1 MAIKLNTFKVDEGTA
16 ESPFILSDKEVKTL
30 YDIALE
36 DIPNKEVKGYVTT
49 ESRKIKAYYKHI
61 LETNF
66 PKLVVD
72 AVAIED
78 AWTVT
83 LLSSRIQEGN
93 STQFIVSNLPL
104 STLSCEVGTI
114 NLSLTSGIYS
124 EADVRKNLTVD
135 LKNGVISYA
144 APTSNAGW
152 TAVIELKFYPS
163 YTTNPQESDYKKVYL
178 TVQAIAI
185 TDITV
190 AVADAVEVGGIT
202 DVNVSITPTTNTKG
216 DNLSI
221 EYDVNAGQIVSSA
234 PLTATFVAPSVE
246 TEVTLVTR
254 AYLFGDKEN
263 PAFVKTNNIVVANPY
278 LQVNITTDD
287 ELDDSPIN
295 DVKVTVTAPDG
306 TTHELGN
313 GERIEVKGDGTET
326 YTISIPSVYGYKVE
340 GAKSVTPTSLSTIV
354 NIAYT
359 VIVPDVYVVY
369 DDGFE
374 ESYQTIVDRNYKL
387 DETRNAVGV
396 AVVTADCAF
405 IRKAETL
412 KSNLSFKN
420 NRLMNEVC
428 TKVDN
433 QDIALTFFNG
443 KEITERKISYA
454 QGNNIDI
461 SATGSEYFYEC
472 ISGSIVIN
480 GEERKS
486 YEPALGEV
494 KAYADNYVK
503 IHYLFSY
510 CFFVTPHNWGNWP
523 WGAGLCSG
531 TIKSDSSVW
540 RLDIFIREN
549 PSMEHKIGDIDK
561 ITAANSGAYSDN
573 CALRLYPYN

>member
-278 LQVNITTDD
+278 LQVNITTND

-374 ESYQTIVDRNYKL
+374 ESYQTIVDRNYLL
-387 DETRNAVGV
+387 DKKRRDVGI
-396 AVVTADCAF
+396 AVVTYNSSFIIPWSYEFRNDADGGANLKFNSDTAELVIIPNCYKADKIELSVDDYDGYENTQAILDYYSNREDIPAVAICANQKMSIAKEERTGYMPAVGEVITLYNNIEKVNMILKNSKALSTIGF
-405 IRKAETL
+405 SGVIWCTTQASKDSMYVFSNKAEGGPYR
-412 KSNLSFKN
+412 K
-420 NRLMNEVC
+420 
-428 TKVDN
+428 
-433 QDIALTFFNG
+433 TFG
-443 KEITERKISYA
+443 ARTI
-454 QGNNIDI
+454 
-461 SATGSEYFYEC
+461 
-472 ISGSIVIN
+472 
-480 GEERKS
+480 
-486 YEPALGEV
+486 
-494 KAYADNYVK
+494 
-503 IHYLFSY
+503 
-510 CFFVTPHNWGNWP
+510 CFF
-523 WGAGLCSG
+523 
-531 TIKSDSSVW
+531 K
-540 RLDIFIREN
+540 
-549 PSMEHKIGDIDK
+549 
-561 ITAANSGAYSDN
+561 Y
-573 CALRLYPYN
+573 

>member
-387 DETRNAVGV
+387 DLTRNAVGV
-396 AVVTADCAF
+396 AMVTADCAF
-405 IRKAETL
+405 IVYGSR
-412 KSNLSFKN
+412 
-420 NRLMNEVC
+420 
-428 TKVDN
+428 
-433 QDIALTFFNG
+433 
-443 KEITERKISYA
+443 
-454 QGNNIDI
+454 
-461 SATGSEYFYEC
+461 GSETYKWN
-472 ISGSIVIN
+472 SGSVPPNYPKWVSREVATANAYDGEICTEIMRYYHQVNEDFNN
-480 GEERKS
+480 GAYLELFNRPELYYKGE
-486 YEPALGEV
+486 YHKPYMPAAAEMMALVNNKEKV
-494 KAYADNYVK
+494 KGLLTNCFFRD
-503 IHYLFSY
+503 LFANEGWGYYTASIAPEYDSY
-510 CFFVTPHNWGNWP
+510 CILAIPSKGDTTSQHPNHAN
-523 WGAGLCSG
+523 GA
-531 TIKSDSSVW
+531 
-540 RLDIFIREN
+540 RLLEF
-549 PSMEHKIGDIDK
+549 
-561 ITAANSGAYSDN
+561 
-573 CALRLYPYN
+573 YPYN

>member
-135 LKNGVISYA
+135 LKNGVISYV

-163 YTTNPQESDYKKVYL
+163 YTTNPQEGDYKKVYL

-185 TDITV
+185 ADIAV

-202 DVNVSITPTTNTKG
+202 DVNVSVTPTTNTKG

-278 LQVNITTDD
+278 LQVNITTND
-287 ELDDSPIN
+287 ELDESPIN

-354 NIAYT
+354 SVSYKLLQPNLYIYYSDGTEEEYEIFDKRGDFIEGKTATAIIIENSHGLYAFKIESVQKYIWGRYGSRVLGVSEFETWDEALLDFRGRSNTEALYRNITEKPESETTAVEYCYNST
-359 VIVPDVYVVY
+359 FIYKENEYRGYLPACGELAFIGDNKDKIDIVFIAAGCALFDNVVY
-369 DDGFE
+369 SSTQKYELPLGCVTFGIYNKTPWKN
-374 ESYQTIVDRNYKL
+374 YQVYTIPMYKL
-387 DETRNAVGV
+387 
-396 AVVTADCAF
+396 
-405 IRKAETL
+405 
-412 KSNLSFKN
+412 S
-420 NRLMNEVC
+420 
-428 TKVDN
+428 
-433 QDIALTFFNG
+433 
-443 KEITERKISYA
+443 
-454 QGNNIDI
+454 
-461 SATGSEYFYEC
+461 
-472 ISGSIVIN
+472 
-480 GEERKS
+480 
-486 YEPALGEV
+486 
-494 KAYADNYVK
+494 
-503 IHYLFSY
+503 
-510 CFFVTPHNWGNWP
+510 
-523 WGAGLCSG
+523 
-531 TIKSDSSVW
+531 
-540 RLDIFIREN
+540 
-549 PSMEHKIGDIDK
+549 
-561 ITAANSGAYSDN
+561 
-573 CALRLYPYN
+573 